1 MSRLF
6 VCAIG
11 LGLAS
16 CDPVLDD
23 AIAALGPETPPG
35 VRPGPL
41 HRPGQPCLLCHDGAF
56 GDPRAFSVAG
66 TVYQVPSTL
75 EPAAGATIILT
86 DSTGSGPPQPPITNA
101 AGNFYIQAQEWTPV
115 FPLQVVVQ
123 PSQGPPVYMWSQ
135 IEGGSEVLGG
145 ACATCHKDPSGPDS
159 PGHVSL
165 TLDDGGV
172 PRC

>member
-1 MSRLF
+1 MTRLL
-6 VCAIG
+6 VYAIG
-11 LGLAS
+11 LSLAS

-23 AIAALGPETPPG
+23 AVAALGPETPPG
-35 VRPGPL
+35 VHPGPL

-75 EPAAGATIILT
+75 EPAVGATIILT
-86 DSTGSGPPQPPITNA
+86 DSTGSGPPEPPVTNA

-115 FPLQVVVQ
+115 FPLQVVIQ
-123 PSQGPPVYMWSQ
+123 PSQGPPVFMWSQ

-145 ACATCHKDPSGPDS
+145 ACATCHKDPAGPDS
-159 PGHVSL
+159 PGHLCL

-172 PRC
+172 PR